1 MLVNLPDNSS
11 SVESLNMK
19 EWQDGLRALLPN
31 ININFGG
38 LPNAS
43 SPSNANHSVPTSN
56 TATTDSLNWDS
67 PGSWMDPAIIT
78 GNRFSLLQLH
88 WQTIKWVF
96 GTNWFTSGKKKKS
109 VCGGLFQLPSTEPQG
124 SRNFCGIARYNKVS
138 LRPLQCMPGTFA
150 GSQVD
155 QRLSV
160 GPIYR
165 VNVGVPSAGWHVR
178 YVRRWS
184 WGTEG
189 IHWTLLFKKGR
200 TPLVYKALFYKA
212 VWLCFLVREAEAW
225 FK

>member
-96 GTNWFTSGKKKKS
+96 GTNWFTSGKNKKKS
-109 VCGGLFQLPSTEPQG
+109 LYAVVSSSFHPQNLKGPEIFVESLGVTEHHLGLCNACPG
-124 SRNFCGIARYNKVS
+124 
-138 LRPLQCMPGTFA
+138 PLQA
-150 GSQVD
+150 V
-155 QRLSV
+155 RW
-160 GPIYR
+160 I
-165 VNVGVPSAGWHVR
+165 SA
-178 YVRRWS
+178 
-184 WGTEG
+184 
-189 IHWTLLFKKGR
+189 
-200 TPLVYKALFYKA
+200 
-212 VWLCFLVREAEAW
+212 FL
-225 FK
+225 

>member
-96 GTNWFTSGKKKKS
+96 GTNWFTSGKKKNKKS
-109 VCGGLFQLPSTEPQG
+109 VCGGLFQLPSTKPQG
-124 SRNFCGIARYNKVS
+124 SRNFCGTSRYNRAS

-155 QRLSV
+155 QHFAV
-160 GPIYR
+160 GSIYR
-165 VNVGVPSAGWHVR
+165 CPFCWMACPVCASSLVLR
-178 YVRRWS
+178 
-184 WGTEG
+184 
-189 IHWTLLFKKGR
+189 HWR
-200 TPLVYKALFYKA
+200 QALDF
-212 VWLCFLVREAEAW
+212 VI
-225 FK
+225 